1 MESDA
6 YKIYNLIKISVCKY
20 IVTPLKCTKED
31 ILQLSIEIVNL
42 VNNNNYDYK
51 QWYALFN
58 KYLNIQSSG
67 ELDNL
72 ICYVKNHI

>member
-1 MESDA
+1 MDTDA

-20 IVTPLKCTKED
+20 IVTPLKCSKED
-31 ILQLSIEIVNL
+31 IVHLSIEIVNL

-51 QWYALFN
+51 QWYLLFN
-58 KYLNIQSSG
+58 KYLKIQSSG

>member
-1 MESDA
+1 MDTDA

-20 IVTPLKCTKED
+20 IVTPLKCSKED
-31 ILQLSIEIVNL
+31 IVHLSIEIVNL

-51 QWYALFN
+51 QWYVIFN
-58 KYLNIQSSG
+58 KYLKIQSSG

>member
-1 MESDA
+1 MDTDA

-20 IVTPLKCTKED
+20 IVTPLKCSKED
-31 ILQLSIEIVNL
+31 IVHLSIEIVNL

-51 QWYALFN
+51 QWYLVFN
-58 KYLNIQSSG
+58 KYLKIQSSG